1 MQQQKIVYTNYKTCA
16 FIVKNV
22 KNTQVIRFKKKIVL
36 ISKNTIKGK
45 SKCVPC
51 LTMRSFIHEIKEK
64 CDLESQLEIYLQ
76 FFTG

>member
-1 MQQQKIVYTNYKTCA
+1 MCVYCKKCKKYTG
-16 FIVKNV
+16 
-22 KNTQVIRFKKKIVL
+22 NTFQKKIVL

-64 CDLESQLEIYLQ
+64 CDVESQLEIYLQ